1 MSLFGIGV
9 RTCVLNCFSRV
20 RLLVTPWTVAQE
32 TRLSMGFSRQEY
44 WSGLPFPSPLE
55 SAENCNFRPATTAFS
70 SVQFSHSVVSDSLRP
85 HESQHARPPCS
96 SPSPGVHSDS
106 RPSSQ
111 WCHPAI
117 SSSVVPFFSGP
128 QSLPT
133 SKSFPMSQLFTWGG
147 QSTGVSASA
156 SFLPKKSQ
164 SWSPSEWTGWIS
176 LQSKGLSR
184 VFCNTT
190 VQKHQFSQLGT
201 KQQQW
206 EQAGHS
212 PLIFSFLF
220 SELGGRVILS
230 AYENTRAPSGPFAWI
245 LTCNSSLP
253 MNNSSIWITSACSVG
268 EVCMLICMNKYVYWS
283 AYLNISFLRS
293 FLEVCIC
300 STVMMLS
307 TLSPVSSLSGFE
319 LVCTLTHLNFTS
331 LS

>member
-1 MSLFGIGV
+1 MNRS
-9 RTCVLNCFSRV
+9 
-20 RLLVTPWTVAQE
+20 TP
-32 TRLSMGFSRQEY
+32 
-44 WSGLPFPSPLE
+44 GLPVHHQLPEFTQTRIHRVTDTIQPSHPL
-55 SAENCNFRPATTAFS
+55 S
-70 SVQFSHSVVSDSLRP
+70 SHSPPAHDP
-85 HESQHARPPCS
+85 SQY
-96 SPSPGVHSDS
+96 
-106 RPSSQ
+106 
-111 WCHPAI
+111 
-117 SSSVVPFFSGP
+117 
-128 QSLPT
+128 QSL
-133 SKSFPMSQLFTWGG
+133 FPMSQLFTWGG

-156 SFLPKKSQ
+156 SFFPKKSQ

-184 VFCNTT
+184 VFSNTT

-245 LTCNSSLP
+245 LTCNSPLP